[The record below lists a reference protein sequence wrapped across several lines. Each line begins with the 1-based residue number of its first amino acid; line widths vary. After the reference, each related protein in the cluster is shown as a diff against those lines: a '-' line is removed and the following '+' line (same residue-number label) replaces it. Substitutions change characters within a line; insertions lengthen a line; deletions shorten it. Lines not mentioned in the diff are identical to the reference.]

1 MPWGTPQTRARRAAL
16 RAPAARATPE
26 RYFHI
31 PSADSRAAVTHTQ
44 PFLPAAPRTLPC
56 SRRNSACRENIAAL
70 PTRSDPKAACGDM
83 RRRTPAEYVYCKNT
97 RVLGGLQPAET
108 YALNAPF
115 GYDGEILS
123 TGLFYRG
130 RTLLAVT
137 IVVHTDV
144 TCRKVALPCQ

>member
-1 MPWGTPQTRARRAAL
+1 MAWGRPQTRARRAAL

-31 PSADSRAAVTHTQ
+31 PSADSRAALTHTQ

-83 RRRTPAEYVYCKNT
+83 RRRPSVLRVQSQKPAEMGDFRK
-97 RVLGGLQPAET
+97 LLSG
-108 YALNAPF
+108 YAC
-115 GYDGEILS
+115 Y
-123 TGLFYRG
+123 Y
-130 RTLLAVT
+130 
-137 IVVHTDV
+137 
-144 TCRKVALPCQ
+144 

>member
-1 MPWGTPQTRARRAAL
+1 MAWGRPQTRARRAAL

-26 RYFHI
+26 RYFHT
-31 PSADSRAAVTHTQ
+31 PSADSRAAVTHAQ
-44 PFLPAAPRTLPC
+44 PFLPAAPRTLPR
-56 SRRNSACRENIAAL
+56 SRRNSARRENIAAL
-70 PTRSDPKAACGDM
+70 PTRSDPKVSCGDM
-83 RRRTPAEYVYCKNT
+83 RRRTPAEYVYWQNT

-115 GYDGEILS
+115 GCDGEIFS

-137 IVVHTDV
+137 IAVHTDV
-144 TCRKVALPCQ
+144 TCRNVALPCQ

>member
-1 MPWGTPQTRARRAAL
+1 MAWARPQTRARRAAF

-26 RYFHI
+26 RYSHT

-44 PFLPAAPRTLPC
+44 PFLPAAPRTLPR
-56 SRRNSACRENIAAL
+56 SRRNSARRENIAAL

-83 RRRTPAEYVYCKNT
+83 LWRNLAQHVYWENT

-108 YALNAPF
+108 YALFLPF
-115 GYDGEILS
+115 GWAGEILS
-123 TGLFYRG
+123 TGRFYRG